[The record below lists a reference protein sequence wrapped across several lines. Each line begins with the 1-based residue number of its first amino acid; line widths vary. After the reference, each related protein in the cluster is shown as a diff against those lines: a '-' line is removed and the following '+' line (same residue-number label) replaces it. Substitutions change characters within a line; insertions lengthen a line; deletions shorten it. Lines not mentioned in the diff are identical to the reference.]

1 VNQDAAHP
9 QPAPSDTTSGPD
21 PDGHAVVVGAG
32 LAGARVAVGLRE
44 AGWRGPVTLIGAE
57 RHAPYD
63 RPPLSKAV
71 LLEGLDETP
80 STDVNGVLDV
90 NGVAH
95 AGAGSDSRTVS
106 TYANAGPPVGATPR
120 ADGASGAGTPSTD
133 VNASSSVDAAPRA
146 GAASHTETPSTYV
159 NADHP
164 AVRAVTLDLDFE
176 SLGIR
181 LHPARRA
188 LALDP
193 ARRTVETDAGP
204 LTYEAVFLAT
214 GASARA
220 LDGALTLRT
229 VEDALTLRQLLARK
243 AAFVVVGAG
252 WIGAEF
258 TTAARKAG
266 CEVTVVE
273 AAGRPLEGLVPPAL
287 GERMRDWYAEAGAT
301 LRTGTPVARVA
312 EGGRGVVLADG
323 THLAAAAVLAGIG
336 ARPDTAW
343 LHGSGVPLEPDGS
356 VRADAWLRVPG
367 VPGGYAVGDCASF
380 PSARYGRRMLVH
392 HWDNAFQAPRTAV
405 AHAVGARAGEPV
417 APYDPVPYFWS
428 EQFGRFVQYA
438 GDHAGAD
445 RLVARGEDAYLWLRD
460 GVLTATLA
468 VDRPRDLAQGRRL
481 MATGARI
488 DPDRAAD
495 PAVPLKSAVL

>member
-1 VNQDAAHP
+1 VNAAPPADADQPADAASP
-9 QPAPSDTTSGPD
+9 
-21 PDGHAVVVGAG
+21 
-32 LAGARVAVGLRE
+32 
-44 AGWRGPVTLIGAE
+44 
-57 RHAPYD
+57 
-63 RPPLSKAV
+63 
-71 LLEGLDETP
+71 
-80 STDVNGVLDV
+80 
-90 NGVAH
+90 
-95 AGAGSDSRTVS
+95 
-106 TYANAGPPVGATPR
+106 
-120 ADGASGAGTPSTD
+120 
-133 VNASSSVDAAPRA
+133 
-146 GAASHTETPSTYV
+146 TETPFTYV
-159 NADHP
+159 NPVHP
-164 AVRAVTLDLDFE
+164 AVALGLDLDA
-176 SLGIR
+176 LGIR

-229 VEDALTLRQLLARK
+229 LEDAFALRQLLARK
-243 AAFVVVGAG
+243 TGFVVVGAG

-258 TTAARKAG
+258 ATAARKAG

-273 AAGRPLEGLVPPAL
+273 AAERPLEGLVPAAL
-287 GERMRDWYAEAGAT
+287 GERMRGWYAEAGAT
-301 LRTGTPVARVA
+301 LLTGTPVARVA
-312 EGGRGVVLADG
+312 EGGRGVVLAEG
-323 THLAAAAVLAGIG
+323 TRIDADAVLAGIG
-336 ARPDTAW
+336 ARPDTGW
-343 LHGSGVPLEPDGS
+343 LRGSGVPLEPDGS

-392 HWDNAFQAPRTAV
+392 HWDNALQAPRTAV
-405 AHAVGARAGEPV
+405 AHAVGARAGEAV

-445 RLVARGEDAYLWLRD
+445 RLVARGEEAYVWLRD
-460 GVLTATLA
+460 GVLAAVLA
-468 VDRPRDLAQGRRL
+468 VDRPRDLAQARRL
-481 MATGARI
+481 MAGGARI
-488 DPDRAAD
+488 DPERAAD

>member
-9 QPAPSDTTSGPD
+9 QPVPGDSAFPGPD
-21 PDGHAVVVGAG
+21 PDGHAVIVGAG

-57 RHAPYD
+57 RLAPYD

-71 LLEGLDETP
+71 LLEGLGETP
-80 STDVNGVLDV
+80 FTDVDNVPDAS
-90 NGVAH
+90 GVASVDT
-95 AGAGSDSRTVS
+95 GSESRT
-106 TYANAGPPVGATPR
+106 A
-120 ADGASGAGTPSTD
+120 
-133 VNASSSVDAAPRA
+133 
-146 GAASHTETPSTYV
+146 STYV

-164 AVRAVTLDLDFE
+164 AVRAATLDLDFAA
-176 SLGIR
+176 LDIR

-193 ARRTVETDAGP
+193 AHRTVGTDAGP
-204 LTYEAVFLAT
+204 LAYEVVFLAT
-214 GASARA
+214 GAGART
-220 LDGALTLRT
+220 LEGALTLRT
-229 VEDALTLRQLLARK
+229 LEDALALRRLLARK

-266 CEVTVVE
+266 CEVMVVE
-273 AAGRPLEGLVPPAL
+273 AAGRPLEGLVPTAL
-287 GERMRDWYAEAGAT
+287 GERMRGWYEEAGAT

-312 EGGRGVVLADG
+312 EGGQGVVLADG
-323 THLAAAAVLAGIG
+323 THLAADAVLAGIG

-392 HWDNAFQAPRTAV
+392 HWDNAMQAPRTAV
-405 AHAVGARAGEPV
+405 AHAVGARAGAAV

-438 GDHAGAD
+438 GDHAGAG

-460 GVLTATLA
+460 GVLSAVLA

-481 MATGARI
+481 MAAGARI
-488 DPDRAAD
+488 DPERAAD
-495 PAVPLKSAVL
+495 PAVPLKSAAL